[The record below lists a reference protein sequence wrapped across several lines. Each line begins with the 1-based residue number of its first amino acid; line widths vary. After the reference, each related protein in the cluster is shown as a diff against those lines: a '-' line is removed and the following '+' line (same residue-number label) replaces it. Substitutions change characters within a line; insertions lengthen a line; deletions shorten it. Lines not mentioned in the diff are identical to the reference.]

1 MIVCLLI
8 VCLNDDCLV
17 YVSAPS
23 GSSAFPP
30 DDSMSIFRFILRLG
44 IDDPV
49 DAVAIHGGGGLIGII
64 AAPIFMDDGEIH
76 YPIYWVSQKKCDYRL
91 NALVERP

>member
-1 MIVCLLI
+1 M
-8 VCLNDDCLV
+8 
-17 YVSAPS
+17 
-23 GSSAFPP
+23 
-30 DDSMSIFRFILRLG
+30 LRLG

-76 YPIYWVSQKKCDYRL
+76 Y
-91 NALVERP
+91 NH